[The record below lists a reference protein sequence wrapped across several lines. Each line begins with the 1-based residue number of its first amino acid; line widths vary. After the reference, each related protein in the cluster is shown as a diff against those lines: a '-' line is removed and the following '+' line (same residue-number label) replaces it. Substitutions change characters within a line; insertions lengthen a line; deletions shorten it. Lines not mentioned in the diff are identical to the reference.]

1 MTFLSK
7 FAAGLLWCG
16 VAACGGL
23 LAGRAAGAEDLGD
36 PVTESA
42 DGQQFVAGPMAFRD
56 VVFSD
61 DRKLIA
67 TTSGLQTSR
76 REFAVWEV
84 GSWEKR
90 FGYQARQSTRTLRFS
105 ADGKQI
111 TVGIF
116 SGKLTTLDAATGEV
130 VRAVDTPDKRAGRI
144 EYSPDGKLLAI
155 ASDENFKISLRDG
168 TTLASRGGLVGH
180 KKTIAAMSFSPDGKH
195 LVSCGSDHE
204 AILWDTEKLAA
215 VRSLSTGDRSA
226 NGVAF
231 SVDGKYVAVAS
242 NDLHVRVFVVETG
255 EEYAKFLSADGT
267 PPQRVAFLPNG
278 KFLAVAATTPV
289 LSFYRLERTPVAEE
303 AIKEARE
310 LVALLDDDRYAVRQE
325 ATEKLSRLGAEVA
338 PVVKAALGA
347 NPSDEARR
355 RLAAVLSG
363 LKPPKANRVL
373 EGHRD
378 RIDRIAFSRDGKLM
392 ATASHDATV
401 RIWDMKTGKVI
412 ATLAE

>member
-1 MTFLSK
+1 MTFCWK
-7 FAAGLLWCG
+7 FATWMFGCG
-16 VAACGGL
+16 VVLGAGFFAGPAA
-23 LAGRAAGAEDLGD
+23 AAEDLGD
-36 PVTESA
+36 PVTESV
-42 DGQQFVAGPMAFRD
+42 DGQQFAAGPMAFRD
-56 VVFSD
+56 VAFSD
-61 DRKLIA
+61 DGKLIA
-67 TTSGLQTSR
+67 TTAGLQTSQ

-90 FGYQARQSTRTLRFS
+90 FGYPAKQSTRTLRFS
-105 ADGKQI
+105 PDGKQI

-130 VRAVDTPDKRAGRI
+130 ARAVDSPDKRSDRI
-144 EYSPDGKLLAI
+144 EYAPDGKLFAI
-155 ASDENFKISLRDG
+155 ANRRDFGISLWDG
-168 TTLASRGGLVGH
+168 ATLAARGVLKGH
-180 KKTIAAMSFSPDGKH
+180 KKYVAAMAFSPDGKF

-204 AILWDTEKLAA
+204 AILWDTAKAAA

-231 SVDGKYVAVAS
+231 SADGKYVAVAS

-255 EEYAKFLSADGT
+255 EEFAKLLSPDGT
-267 PPQRVAFLPNG
+267 PPQRVAFMPSG
-278 KFLAVAATTPV
+278 KFLAIACNTPV

-303 AIKEARE
+303 ALKEARE
-310 LVALLDDDRYAVRQE
+310 LIARLDDDRYAVRQE
-325 ATEKLSRLGAEVA
+325 ATEKLARLGAEVA
-338 PVVKAALGA
+338 PVVKAALAA

-363 LKPPKANRVL
+363 LKPPKPGRVL
-373 EGHRD
+373 EGHRG
-378 RIDRIAFSRDGKLM
+378 RIDGIAFSRDGKLM

-401 RIWDMKTGKVI
+401 RIWDMKTGEVI